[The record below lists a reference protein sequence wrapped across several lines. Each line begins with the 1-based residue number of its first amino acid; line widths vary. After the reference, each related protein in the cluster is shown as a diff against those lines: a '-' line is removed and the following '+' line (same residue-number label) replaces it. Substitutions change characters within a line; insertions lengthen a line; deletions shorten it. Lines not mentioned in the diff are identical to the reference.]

1 MDDTCILQGMERV
14 ACFIDDILITGMDDE
29 DHLRRLQEVLERLR
43 QHGIVV
49 KKKKNTH
56 FFGESVKYLGHRVDK
71 HGLHT
76 VPEKVRAIVEAPH
89 PKTAQ
94 ELTSFFGLL
103 NYYSKFIPNLASLIH
118 PLNKLLK
125 HGVKWELS
133 ESCVTAI
140 EMAKVHV

>member
-1 MDDTCILQGMERV
+1 M
-14 ACFIDDILITGMDDE
+14 
-29 DHLRRLQEVLERLR
+29 
-43 QHGIVV
+43 
-49 KKKKNTH
+49 
-56 FFGESVKYLGHRVDK
+56 DK

-103 NYYSKFIPNLASLIH
+103 NYYKFIPNLASLIH

-140 EMAKVHV
+140 EMAKDMFNFIPTVGAFQFQIAYYTRNRCFKLRVGGSIISCASTWN